1 MEYGIC
7 MQVTVSVREMPTRK
21 SQMVNQLLFGDLFLI
36 KAEKGEWCLIET
48 IDDGYEG
55 WVYKIQVRE
64 IGESFF
70 NEASRA
76 KRHFVHSHCG
86 RVRYGDQLLPVSRGA
101 QFPLWK
107 DDGTFYVEGEE
118 YYYKKAVYAAP
129 EHPTGHSIT
138 DLAKSYLET
147 PYLWGGR
154 SPFGIDGSG
163 FIQIVFKM
171 NGIFLPCDAAQQVS
185 KGEQILF
192 VEASKPGDLAFFENS
207 EGAITHVG
215 IILGGSKIIHA
226 WGKVRIDTIDHQG
239 IFNKQLGK
247 YTHRLRVVKR
257 LLA

>member
-7 MQVTVSVREMPTRK
+7 MQVAVSVREMPTRK

-36 KAEKGEWCLIET
+36 KAQKGEWCLIET

-55 WVYKIQVRE
+55 WVYKIQVRTIE
-64 IGESFF
+64 DTFF
-70 NEASRA
+70 HKVADST
-76 KRHFVHSHCG
+76 RHYVHSHCG
-86 RVRYGDQLLPVSRGA
+86 RIKFDNQLLPVSRGA
-101 QFPLWK
+101 HFPLWNN
-107 DDGTFYVEGEE
+107 DGNFYVEGEE

-138 DLAKSYLET
+138 DLAKSYLEA

-163 FIQIVFKM
+163 FVQIVYKM
-171 NGIFLPCDAAQQVS
+171 NGFFLPRDASEQVS
-185 KGEQILF
+185 NGEQILF
-192 VEASKPGDLAFFENS
+192 VEASKPGDLAFFENR
-207 EGAITHVG
+207 EGVITHCG

-226 WGKVRIDTIDHQG
+226 WGKVRIDDLDHEG
-239 IFNKQLGK
+239 IFNKSLGR
-247 YTHRLRVVKR
+247 YTHKLRVVKR